1 MRSKIENAFTT
12 VRNFVEKS
20 VKYRS
25 PETRRFPAIIFCHIN
40 DINNIEYCFFSNLDF
55 LG

>member
-25 PETRRFPAIIFCHIN
+25 PETV
-40 DINNIEYCFFSNLDF
+40 DDSQLLFSVT
-55 LG
+55 